1 MSPTEMELP
10 GGKALSRA
18 VVPDQYALGPGDG
31 LLINIWGEYDET
43 YDVRVSPDGKISLPT
58 IGDLSLKG
66 LTLTETQRLID
77 GEVKKYYRNVK
88 SGLSLTSLRVFEVQV
103 LGEVLQP
110 GVYLATPVKRV
121 SDVVVQAG
129 GILPGGSQRQI
140 QLHRNGQLVA
150 TADLTAFFRHGDESL
165 NPFLQDG
172 DKLLVPPMG
181 DQRVTIYVS
190 EVTSGGMGG
199 AGGGGGGGG
208 GLLNADLIPHIVEIK
223 EGERFSSVLSEVGGV
238 SPWWDLEGVFIQR
251 TTKVPEG
258 TMRMPVNLR
267 QYMIEKDMSQ
277 DPVLV
282 KGDDVYIP
290 AVIKRVLVA
299 GSVKAPA
306 AYAYL
311 PGRSAD
317 AYLVQAGGPT
327 IVADL
332 ERSLIQRADGSV
344 EPYTPTAELNSGD
357 SIIVL
362 EKLFKTWQDY
372 FALVGTISGVILGLV
387 GFYAAFTNFG
397 R

>member
-1 MSPTEMELP
+1 MVLVTQLVLGGGVAWGQASRGGKDAGGGLGGKAGAAKGAGGAKGAPKTGAAGGKTGVTSVSPTEMELP

-66 LTLTETQRLID
+66 LTLTEAHRLID

-121 SDVVVQAG
+121 SDVIAQAG
-129 GILPGGSQRQI
+129 GTLPGGSQRRV
-140 QLHRNGQLVA
+140 QLHRNGQLTA

-172 DKLLVPPMG
+172 DKVFVPPMG

-199 AGGGGGGGG
+199 AGGGGGGSGG
-208 GLLNADLIPHIVEIK
+208 G
-223 EGERFSSVLSEVGGV
+223 GSLSQ
-238 SPWWDLEGVFIQR
+238 SL
-251 TTKVPEG
+251 VP
-258 TMRMPVNLR
+258 T
-267 QYMIEKDMSQ
+267 
-277 DPVLV
+277 
-282 KGDDVYIP
+282 
-290 AVIKRVLVA
+290 
-299 GSVKAPA
+299 
-306 AYAYL
+306 
-311 PGRSAD
+311 
-317 AYLVQAGGPT
+317 
-327 IVADL
+327 
-332 ERSLIQRADGSV
+332 
-344 EPYTPTAELNSGD
+344 
-357 SIIVL
+357 
-362 EKLFKTWQDY
+362 
-372 FALVGTISGVILGLV
+372 
-387 GFYAAFTNFG
+387 
-397 R
+397 